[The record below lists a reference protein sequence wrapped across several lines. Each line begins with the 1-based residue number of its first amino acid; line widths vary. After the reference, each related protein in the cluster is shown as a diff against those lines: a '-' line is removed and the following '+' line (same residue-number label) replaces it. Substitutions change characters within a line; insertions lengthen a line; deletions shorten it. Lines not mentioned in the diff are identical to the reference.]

1 MRKFVAAAALPLIL
15 GVLAVLALSVAG
27 APALAQGVFVET
39 NPSTAR
45 AGDEISVRASCT
57 DNLQAAAVSSTAFAT
72 VTVAPNYGFLTA
84 TTRVPPATAPGAYE
98 VRLAC
103 PDGKKATST
112 LHVVTKVE
120 PSHGPATGGGGT
132 AVDRAAPGLVGGGV
146 AAIVA
151 GFVVAVVAWR
161 RRRAG

>member
-1 MRKFVAAAALPLIL
+1 MRRFVAAAALPLSL
-15 GVLAVLALSVAG
+15 GVLALLAVSTAG

-45 AGDEISVRASCT
+45 AGDEIAVRASCT
-57 DNLQAAAVSSTAFAT
+57 DNLQAAAVSSSAFAT
-72 VTVAPNYGFLTA
+72 VTAAPNYGFLTA
-84 TTRVPPATAPGAYE
+84 TVRVPPATPPGAYE

-103 PDGKKATST
+103 PDGKKATGT

-132 AVDRAAPGLVGGGV
+132 AADRAAPALVGGGV
-146 AAIVA
+146 AAVVAGLIVA
-151 GFVVAVVAWR
+151 VAAWR
-161 RRRAG
+161 RRAY

>member
-1 MRKFVAAAALPLIL
+1 MRKFVAAAALPLSLGIL
-15 GVLAVLALSVAG
+15 VVLALGV

-57 DNLQAAAVSSTAFAT
+57 DNLQAAAVSSDAFAT
-72 VTVAPNYGFLTA
+72 VTAAPNYGFLTA
-84 TTRVPPATAPGAYE
+84 TTRVPPATPPGAYE

-103 PDGKKATST
+103 PDGKKAAST

-132 AVDRAAPGLVGGGV
+132 APDRVAPALVGGGTAAVLAGLLV
-146 AAIVA
+146 AA
-151 GFVVAVVAWR
+151 VAWR